1 MFSNHAYNK
10 NLSRGKQYTIFTSVT
25 KQTRNQILEAYYW
38 SEGKKYI
45 FELLMNISL
54 SSFADCRRSLT
65 FHRHS
70 QVACLFHMNCKTL
83 FGLRS
88 NSVTGRATK
97 LLKQT
102 LGRPFDSYL
111 KFSSVKT
118 NRWRVQINALKSVS
132 AS

>member
-10 NLSRGKQYTIFTSVT
+10 NLSRGKRYTIFTSVT

-65 FHRHS
+65 FHRHFIGS
-70 QVACLFHMNCKTL
+70 M
-83 FGLRS
+83 
-88 NSVTGRATK
+88 
-97 LLKQT
+97 
-102 LGRPFDSYL
+102 
-111 KFSSVKT
+111 
-118 NRWRVQINALKSVS
+118 SVS
-132 AS
+132 YELQNFIWPA